1 MAIYHLS
8 VKPISRAGGRSATAA
23 SAYRSAERIEDRTSG
38 EVFDYTRRGG
48 VEHTEIVLSTEA
60 AKKDIN
66 WPRDRQTLWNAAEV
80 AEKRKDA
87 RVAREYEVALPA
99 ELNKAQRLAL
109 TREFAQEL
117 ANKYGNAVDFAIHR
131 PHWSGDERNHH
142 AHILTTTRKV
152 EATGLGAK
160 TDIELADA
168 DRAKKGL
175 GPAKKD
181 ITAIR
186 ERWAALSNRH
196 LERAGQKER
205 IDHRTLEAQ
214 GINREP
220 TVHLGPAVSGLARKG
235 KDSTV
240 LERIAEQRTLEVERR
255 LKAAAELGQLERER
269 LETSKSILDLSGDLH
284 AAKRERDA
292 GLTKAPGRTPA
303 QASAPERVLTL
314 EERFRQKVEKGAET
328 LQKDWKAE
336 RERGAERDGQLR
348 GSDSPGKDKD
358 QGQEKGG
365 RQVDRGQGPGGG
377 QERGRERDG
386 PARAPA
392 KDKGHD
398 FER

>member
-23 SAYRSAERIEDRTSG
+23 SAYRSAERIEDHTSG
-38 EVFDYTRRGG
+38 EVFDYTRKGG
-48 VEHTEIVLSTEA
+48 VEHTEIVLSSEA
-60 AKKDIN
+60 AKRDIN
-66 WPRDRQTLWNAAEV
+66 WARDRQTLWNSAES

-109 TREFAQEL
+109 TREFAQEI
-117 ANKYGNAVDFAIHR
+117 ANQYGNAVDFAIHR
-131 PHWSGDERNHH
+131 PHRSGDERNHH

-175 GPAKKD
+175 GPAKKE

-186 ERWAALSNRH
+186 ERWALLSNRH
-196 LERAGQKER
+196 LERAGHEVR

-214 GINREP
+214 GIDREP
-220 TVHLGPAVSGLARKG
+220 TVHLGPAVSGLMRKG
-235 KDSTV
+235 KDSIV
-240 LERIAEQRTLEVERR
+240 LERIAEQRTLDVERR

-269 LETSKSILDLSGDLH
+269 LETTKSILDLSGDLQ
-284 AAKRERDA
+284 AAKRERDV
-292 GLTKAPGRTPA
+292 GLKKPPELTKTPD
-303 QASAPERVLTL
+303 STPERVLTI
-314 EERFRQKVEKGAET
+314 EERFRQRVEKGAERQRESWNDEKKGREST
-328 LQKDWKAE
+328 EVERPEGEKFVKEHERLARDERGRGSGKGQGQE
-336 RERGAERDGQLR
+336 RERERSGPER
-348 GSDSPGKDKD
+348 S
-358 QGQEKGG
+358 GG
-365 RQVDRGQGPGGG
+365 RGRG
-377 QERGRERDG
+377 D
-386 PARAPA
+386 
-392 KDKGHD
+392 D

>member
-23 SAYRSAERIEDRTSG
+23 SAYRSAQRIEDRTSG
-38 EVFDYTRRGG
+38 EVFDYTRKQG
-48 VEHTEIVLSTEA
+48 VEHTEIVLSTQA
-60 AKKDIN
+60 AKQDIN
-66 WPRDRQTLWNAAEV
+66 WARDRQTLWNEAEK

-117 ANKYGNAVDFAIHR
+117 ANQYGNAVDFAIHR

-160 TDIELADA
+160 TDIELKDA

-175 GPAKKD
+175 GPAKQE

-186 ERWAALSNRH
+186 ERWAQLANRH
-196 LERAGQKER
+196 LERAGHQVR

-214 GINREP
+214 GIDREP
-220 TVHLGPAVSGLARKG
+220 TVHLGPAVSGLMRKG
-235 KDSTV
+235 KDSVV

-269 LETSKSILDLSGDLH
+269 LETTRSILDLTGDLQ
-284 AAKRERDA
+284 AAKRERDTGLKKTPGLEKTPGADA
-292 GLTKAPGRTPA
+292 G
-303 QASAPERVLTL
+303 RVLTL
-314 EERFRQKVEKGAET
+314 EERFRQKVEQGAEKVRERW
-328 LQKDWKAE
+328 KDEQQTRKEIEAERAQAERLVKEHEKWEREQRGERGRGSGKGQE
-336 RERGAERDGQLR
+336 REREREGPERSR
-348 GSDSPGKDKD
+348 G
-358 QGQEKGG
+358 
-365 RQVDRGQGPGGG
+365 RDRGNDI
-377 QERGRERDG
+377 ER
-386 PARAPA
+386 
-392 KDKGHD
+392 
-398 FER
+398 

>member
-38 EVFDYTRRGG
+38 EVFDYTRRSG

-60 AKKDIN
+60 AKQDIN
-66 WPRDRQTLWNAAEV
+66 WARDRQTLWNEAEK

-117 ANKYGNAVDFAIHR
+117 ANQYGNAVDFAIHR

-160 TDIELADA
+160 TDIELKDA

-175 GPAKKD
+175 GPAKKE

-196 LERAGQKER
+196 LERAGRKER

-214 GINREP
+214 GIDREP
-220 TVHLGPAVSGLARKG
+220 TVHLGPAVSGIARKG
-235 KDSTV
+235 KDSVV
-240 LERIAEQRTLEVERR
+240 LDRIAEQRTLDVERR
-255 LKAAAELGQLERER
+255 LRAAAELGALERER
-269 LETSKSILDLSGDLH
+269 LETTRSILDLTGDLQ
-284 AAKRERDA
+284 AAKRERDI
-292 GLTKAPGRTPA
+292 GLKRTPGLEKTPA
-303 QASAPERVLTL
+303 ADTGRILTL
-314 EERFRQKVEKGAET
+314 EERFRQKVEQGAE
-328 LQKDWKAE
+328 QV
-336 RERGAERDGQLR
+336 RERWKDEQQARKEIETERAQVEKYLKEHEKWERDER
-348 GSDSPGKDKD
+348 GRGAGKDTA
-358 QGQEKGG
+358 
-365 RQVDRGQGPGGG
+365 RG
-377 QERGRERDG
+377 QEREGPGKSRGRDRG
-386 PARAPA
+386 N
-392 KDKGHD
+392 D

>member
-38 EVFDYTRRGG
+38 EVFDYTRRSG

-60 AKKDIN
+60 AKQDIN
-66 WPRDRQTLWNAAEV
+66 WARDRQTLWNEAER

-117 ANKYGNAVDFAIHR
+117 ANQYGNAVDFAIHR

-160 TDIELADA
+160 TDIELKDS

-175 GPAKKD
+175 GPAKQD

-186 ERWAALSNRH
+186 ERWAQLSNRH
-196 LERAGQKER
+196 LERAGHKAR

-214 GINREP
+214 GIDREP
-220 TVHLGPAVSGLARKG
+220 TVHLGPAVSGLMRKG
-235 KDSTV
+235 KDSIV
-240 LERIAEQRTLEVERR
+240 LERIAEQRTLDVERR
-255 LKAAAELGQLERER
+255 LKAAVELGELERER
-269 LETSKSILDLSGDLH
+269 LETTKSILDLTGDLQ

-292 GLTKAPGRTPA
+292 GLKKPPELAKA
-303 QASAPERVLTL
+303 QASTTERILTL
-314 EERFRQKVEKGAET
+314 EERFRQRVEKGAEQQRESWRDEKKARDQVQAERAPGEKYVREHEKWERE
-328 LQKDWKAE
+328 QKTRDSGKGQE
-336 RERGAERDGQLR
+336 REREG
-348 GSDSPGKDKD
+348 PGKS
-358 QGQEKGG
+358 GG
-365 RQVDRGQGPGGG
+365 RDRGG
-377 QERGRERDG
+377 
-386 PARAPA
+386 
-392 KDKGHD
+392 D